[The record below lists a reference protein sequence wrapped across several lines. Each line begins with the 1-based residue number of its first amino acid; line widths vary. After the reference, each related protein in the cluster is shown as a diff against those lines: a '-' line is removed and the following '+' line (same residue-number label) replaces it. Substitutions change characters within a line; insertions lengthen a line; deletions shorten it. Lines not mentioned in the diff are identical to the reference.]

1 MESKWKEGTMS
12 TVLYEILRE
21 LRGIKQELQDIE
33 NSLEFLKENNC
44 PESKDISE
52 ATIAEINQMTKGSG
66 KSPLLI

>member
-1 MESKWKEGTMS
+1 MESKWKEGSMI
-12 TVLYEILRE
+12 TVLYDILRE

-44 PESKDISE
+44 PESKDIYE